1 MSTFISPNSIEEL
14 LCKIDITSVISTY
27 VKLKKEGANLKACC
41 PFHQEKTPSF
51 IVFTS
56 SQRYHCFGCQENG
69 NAINFIKKITNSNF
83 TDAVKKLAS
92 QFGVQLSYKNE
103 FNRDEPNPNKKYYDI
118 LETVMQL
125 YHQQLKISKAHNA
138 RDYVTK
144 RLLSQNVVDQFV
156 LGYAPN
162 DWHFIRSS
170 PEIASF
176 KQQDLIEVGLL
187 VDNEEKKIV
196 YDRFRN
202 RLIFPIRNVAG
213 RCIGFGARC
222 LADSK
227 IKYINSPLSP
237 VFSKGKELYGL
248 YEAKQA
254 NPHLKKLLI
263 VEGYTDVIS
272 LHKHGINYAVATLGT
287 AATTEHLSKAFTY
300 VSEIIFCF
308 DGDAA
313 GHKAS
318 IKVLETALPIMQDG
332 RQIKF
337 VKLPS
342 GEDPDSFICKRG
354 KDNFLTYLNSN
365 LASIDQFLFS
375 VSSNNLDLNSLDD
388 KAKFISLIKSYTNKL
403 PFSAFKS
410 LILNKLSQF
419 TGINIQKNDIFKKK
433 VTNNSTNANFYSQT
447 INRYNS
453 STKKINIKIS
463 LCGYIIKYLLHD
475 PSLVEHIDISID
487 NLLYY
492 NGQDSYLLLQLLK
505 LLRANPK
512 MTPCGLIGY
521 WYNTEYSKYILDLAE
536 QDCKNLEGIKELK
549 AILARIKRNIKQ
561 KQHKKQFLTAKVEPV
576 DKQCNGED
584 LNFKTAY
591 RKAFTELRQL
601 KLKK

>member
-1 MSTFISPNSIEEL
+1 MSTFISPDSIEEL

-83 TDAVKKLAS
+83 TEAVKKLAS
-92 QFGVQLSYKNE
+92 QFSVQLSYKNE
-103 FNRDEPNPNKKYYDI
+103 FNGDKANLNKKYYDI

-125 YHQQLKISKAHNA
+125 YHQQLKTSKAHNA

-170 PEIASF
+170 PELSSF
-176 KQQDLIEVGLL
+176 KQQELIEVGLL

-222 LADSK
+222 LINSK

-248 YEAKQA
+248 YESKLA
-254 NPHLKKLLI
+254 NPNLKKLLI

-287 AATTEHLSKAFTY
+287 ATTTEHLSKAFTY
-300 VSEIIFCF
+300 VSEIVFCF

-337 VKLPS
+337 VKLPL
-342 GEDPDSFICKRG
+342 GEDPDSFISKRG

-365 LASIDQFLFS
+365 LTSIDQFLFS

-388 KAKFISLIKSYTNKL
+388 KAKFISLIKSYTDKL
-403 PFSAFKS
+403 PFSTFKS
-410 LILNKLSQF
+410 LILNRLSQF
-419 TGINIQKNDIFKKK
+419 TGVNIQKSDNFKKK
-433 VTNNSTNANFYSQT
+433 VANNSTNTNFYSQT
-447 INRYNS
+447 INRYNRT
-453 STKKINIKIS
+453 TKKINIKIS
-463 LCGYIIKYLLHD
+463 LCGYIIKYLLYD

-505 LLRANPK
+505 ILRANPK

-536 QDCKNLEGIKELK
+536 QDCENLEGVKELK
-549 AILARIKRNIKQ
+549 AILARIKRDIKQ
-561 KQHKKQFLTAKVEPV
+561 KQHKNNFLTTKIEPI
-576 DKQCNGED
+576 DEQCNGED

>member
-83 TDAVKKLAS
+83 TEAVKKLAS

-103 FNRDEPNPNKKYYDI
+103 CNRDKTNPNKKYYDI
-118 LETVMQL
+118 LDTVMQL
-125 YHQQLKISKAHNA
+125 YNQQLKTSKAHNA
-138 RDYVTK
+138 RDYLTK

-170 PEIASF
+170 TELASF

-202 RLIFPIRNVAG
+202 RLIFPIRNASG

-222 LADSK
+222 LVNSK

-248 YEAKQA
+248 YESKQA
-254 NPHLKKLLI
+254 NPNLKKLLI

-337 VKLPS
+337 VKLPL
-342 GEDPDSFICKRG
+342 GEDPDSFISKRG

-365 LASIDQFLFS
+365 LTSIDQFLFS

-388 KAKFISLIKSYTNKL
+388 KAKFISLIKSYTDKL
-403 PFSAFKS
+403 PFSTFKS
-410 LILNKLSQF
+410 LILNRLSQF
-419 TGINIQKNDIFKKK
+419 TGVNIQKSDNFKKK
-433 VTNNSTNANFYSQT
+433 VANNSTNTNFYSQT
-447 INRYNS
+447 INRYNRT
-453 STKKINIKIS
+453 TKKINIKIS

-505 LLRANPK
+505 ILRANPK

-536 QDCKNLEGIKELK
+536 QDCENLEGVKELK
-549 AILARIKRNIKQ
+549 AILARIKRDIKQ
-561 KQHKKQFLTAKVEPV
+561 KQHKNNFLTTKIEPI
-576 DKQCNGED
+576 DEQCNGED